1 MSSSFRSTASSSSSS
16 FCSSSSSSDYS
27 RTKLLKKNRHPKKQ
41 RRRNDDVRASSS
53 SSAFDE
59 QLKLEWFNFG
69 PRGTMLP
76 QTFQQQQKS
85 GGFLSTSGPLHVST
99 PLIYSQPLSERN
111 ERKTYIKMDNCQPS
125 GSFKLRGLG
134 YACQKALLLDGKKTF
149 VSSSGG
155 NAGLAVA
162 YSGSKLGAK
171 TTVVVPRRR
180 LSLFETVESYEAK
193 VIVHGKQWSEANELA
208 EKIAA
213 EEDAFFAH
221 PFEGEDTWTGHA
233 TLVHEIMR
241 AVTRR
246 RRNRPAEFY
255 MHLRR
260 WRRFTSRHRA
270 RFTRSR
276 LGENRRRRQRNRRMR
291 LVVPIRPKNELVT
304 LRRSPP
310 CCQSSAPPKSLHPRS
325 I

>member
-1 MSSSFRSTASSSSSS
+1 MSSLFRTTASSSSS
-16 FCSSSSSSDYS
+16 FCSSSSDYS

-149 VSSSGG
+149 V
-155 NAGLAVA
+155 
-162 YSGSKLGAK
+162 
-171 TTVVVPRRR
+171 
-180 LSLFETVESYEAK
+180 
-193 VIVHGKQWSEANELA
+193 
-208 EKIAA
+208 
-213 EEDAFFAH
+213 
-221 PFEGEDTWTGHA
+221 
-233 TLVHEIMR
+233 
-241 AVTRR
+241 
-246 RRNRPAEFY
+246 
-255 MHLRR
+255 
-260 WRRFTSRHRA
+260 
-270 RFTRSR
+270 
-276 LGENRRRRQRNRRMR
+276 
-291 LVVPIRPKNELVT
+291 
-304 LRRSPP
+304 
-310 CCQSSAPPKSLHPRS
+310 
-325 I
+325 